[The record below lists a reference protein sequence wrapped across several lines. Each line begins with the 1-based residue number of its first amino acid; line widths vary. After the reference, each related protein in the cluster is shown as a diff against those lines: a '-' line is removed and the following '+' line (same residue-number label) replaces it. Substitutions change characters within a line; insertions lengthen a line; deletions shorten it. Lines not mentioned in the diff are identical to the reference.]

1 MSSIITANFKPYFI
15 LNFINENNE
24 ITSTDLRYF
33 DFYDY
38 NVYIEH
44 NKNLFKFNGIIAEM
58 LKPLELLK
66 NPVLI
71 IDQHNFKNLE
81 IEFILRI
88 PANIDKN
95 IRNKNNQ
102 SNKKKEYL
110 ERYIADSFGQYIP
123 EEGIPDIPENA
134 EWLNKCH
141 LFNVDYDNTKV
152 SVNIGLCFIGITKI
166 NN

>member
-24 ITSTDLRYF
+24 ITSTNLRYF

-81 IEFILRI
+81 IELILRI

-102 SNKKKEYL
+102 SNKRKEYL